1 MYRLS
6 AFLLTLVLTA
16 CGGGGG
22 GGGGSADST
31 STSSSSSGSSTP
43 AIVLPTWTVIADANF
58 ERALIAMGLDDV
70 VDGRVLSTNISSVT
84 QLSIRKDYYNPNTAS
99 GSTFSNIFSDNGH
112 AYATGTSNLITDV
125 TGLENFISL
134 KALWIDNQQ
143 ARNFDFSNMK
153 NLQYLSL
160 WQAPVTSIDVS
171 GLTKLRLLGLGETSL
186 TTVDISRLTN
196 LEEVDFQQ
204 NNNGVLP
211 YTTANGTTVTGFTS
225 LNFANNT
232 KLQRIYIESNNLT
245 SVNLTQNTSLQEL
258 WASYNRFTSVDLSLN
273 TMLSYVIL
281 SNNTTMTSLN
291 LRGLSGVP
299 RRLYTE
305 NNTNLTSILVDNP
318 ATYTTAR
325 DACLTACANNIS
337 IFTAA
342 GTTFN

>member
-1 MYRLS
+1 MSRLTVI
-6 AFLLTLVLTA
+6 LLTLVLTA

-22 GGGGSADST
+22 GGSDAVG
-31 STSSSSSGSSTP
+31 STSSSSSSSAST
-43 AIVLPTWTVIADANF
+43 IVLPTWTIIADANF

-70 VDGRVLSTNISSVT
+70 VDGRVLSANISGVT

-99 GSTFSNIFSDNGH
+99 GSTFSSAFSDNGY

-125 TGLENFISL
+125 TGLENFVSL

-160 WQAPVTSIDVS
+160 WQAPITTIDVS

-186 TTVDISRLTN
+186 TTVDITNLVN

-204 NNNGVLP
+204 TNNGVLP
-211 YTTANGTTVTGFTS
+211 YTTANGTTVNGFTS
-225 LNFANNT
+225 LDFTHNT
-232 KLQRIYIESNNLT
+232 KLQRIYIDSNNLT
-245 SVNLTQNTSLQEL
+245 SVNLTQNTALQEL
-258 WASYNRFTSVDLSLN
+258 WATYNRFTSVNLSLN

-291 LRGLSGVP
+291 LRGLSGLP

-305 NNTNLTSILVDNP
+305 NNTNLTSILVNDP
-318 ATYTTAR
+318 AGFTTAR
-325 DACLTACANNIS
+325 DTCLTACTNNIS

>member
-1 MYRLS
+1 VYKLS
-6 AFLLTLVLTA
+6 TVLLTLVLTA

-22 GGGGSADST
+22 GSSADPSMP
-31 STSSSSSGSSTP
+31 SSSSSSSASTTTV
-43 AIVLPTWTVIADANF
+43 VLPTWTVIADANF

-70 VDGRVLSTNISSVT
+70 VDGRVLTSNISSVT
-84 QLSIRKDYYNPNTAS
+84 QLSIRKDLYNPTTTS
-99 GSTFSNIFSDNGH
+99 GSTFSSIFSDNGY

-134 KALWIDNQQ
+134 RALWIDNQQ
-143 ARNFDFSNMK
+143 ATNFDFSKMS

-160 WQAPVTSIDVS
+160 WQAPITSIDVS
-171 GLTKLRLLGLGETSL
+171 GLTKLRLLGLSETRL
-186 TTVDISRLTN
+186 TTVDISKLTN

-211 YTTANGTTVTGFTS
+211 YTTANGTTVTGFAS
-225 LNFANNT
+225 LDFSNNV
-232 KLQRIYIESNNLT
+232 KLQRIYIASNNLT
-245 SVNLTQNTSLQEL
+245 TIDLSKNTALQEL
-258 WASYNRFTSVDLSLN
+258 WGNYNRFVSVNLSLN

-299 RRLYTE
+299 VRLYTE
-305 NNTNLTSILVDNP
+305 NNTNLTSILVTNP
-318 ATYTTAR
+318 AAYTTAR
-325 DACLTACANNIS
+325 DACLTACANNIA
-337 IFTAA
+337 IYTAV